1 MNNGL
6 YFTSTEAS
14 LKHRILAFKNDSFCS
29 ALILCINRRNALVGN
44 KPWFLQDAGR
54 TEAQQPFSSSTASG
68 QENLL
73 QNQDAS
79 SEAPPIISRLESL
92 RAHARLGAGVQ
103 TGRGG
108 TSRQAPATDSPPA
121 TVHGVSSLHL
131 PPSPHPSFSSLSCFP
146 GPLILSDPWF
156 PKPRHPS
163 SPSSGPSARQPRAR
177 EKSHAQTAESNWR
190 SSSPRATKYHPY
202 TFLWHT
208 AHPTQQKASLP
219 PHSQTSLL
227 LVH

>member
-1 MNNGL
+1 MEKRSEGGSQIKGKRKKHNTKKSIWWYHHICTLLWSYIYIVCVKYKITLKKKHKVNNDL

-29 ALILCINRRNALVGN
+29 ALILCVNRRNTLVGN

-54 TEAQQPFSSSTASG
+54 TEAQQRFSSSTASE

-73 QNQDAS
+73 QNRDAS

-108 TSRQAPATDSPPA
+108 TSRQAPATDSPPTA
-121 TVHGVSSLHL
+121 NY
-131 PPSPHPSFSSLSCFP
+131 
-146 GPLILSDPWF
+146 
-156 PKPRHPS
+156 PR
-163 SPSSGPSARQPRAR
+163 G
-177 EKSHAQTAESNWR
+177 
-190 SSSPRATKYHPY
+190 
-202 TFLWHT
+202 L
-208 AHPTQQKASLP
+208 
-219 PHSQTSLL
+219 
-227 LVH
+227 